1 MKLFKPQLRTKN
13 HTAAPL
19 RSSLGEFAMRCIIRL
34 GSKTTVAE
42 AFPRIP
48 QGRPVVEVNTVEAC
62 HNSGNKILMK
72 QCFDR
77 AGVKTAEWW
86 KLCDLYEILRPEP
99 IELNHWPI
107 IVKHKNSCKGEG
119 IYLFESREDLDEW
132 AIGKRTADYICEYFY
147 GFSKEYRLHV
157 TKDGCFYTC
166 RKMLKADA
174 EDRWHRHDTN
184 SVWIM
189 EENPLFEKPKNWDD
203 IVSECVKALNAVGL
217 DVGACDLKVQS
228 EKGHRD
234 DFIPDFI
241 VLEINSA
248 ASMGSVTEIKY
259 REELPK
265 IINNKITNY
274 VIR

>member
-1 MKLFKPQLRTKN
+1 MKTFRPQLRTKN

-19 RSSLGEFAMRCIIRL
+19 RNSLGEFAMRCIIRL
-34 GSKTTVAE
+34 GSRTTIAE
-42 AFPRIP
+42 AFPRMP
-48 QGRPVVEVNTVEAC
+48 QGRPVIEVNTVEAC

-72 QCFDR
+72 ELFDELS
-77 AGVKTAEWW
+77 VKSAKWTTLIESEEWN
-86 KLCDLYEILRPEP
+86 IFPS
-99 IELNHWPI
+99 I
-107 IVKHKNSCKGEG
+107 IKHKNSCKGEG
-119 IYLFESREDLDEW
+119 IYLILAQSDLNDFR
-132 AIGKRTADYICEYFY
+132 ANHRNLQDYIIEVFA
-147 GFSKEYRLHV
+147 SNMTKEYRLHV

-203 IVSECVKALNAVGL
+203 VVNECVKALNAVGL
-217 DVGACDLKVQS
+217 TIGACDVKIQS
-228 EKGHRD
+228 EKGRRE
-234 DFIPDFI
+234 DFVPDFI

-248 ASMGSVTEIKY
+248 PSFGEVTSAKY

-265 IINNKITNY
+265 IINDKIANY
-274 VIR
+274 GRS